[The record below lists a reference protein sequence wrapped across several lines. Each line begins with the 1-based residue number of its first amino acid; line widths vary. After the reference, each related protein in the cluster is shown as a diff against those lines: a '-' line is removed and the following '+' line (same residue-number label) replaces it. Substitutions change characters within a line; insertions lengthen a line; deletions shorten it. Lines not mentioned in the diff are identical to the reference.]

1 MKGNLI
7 YLSVGSNLGDRLR
20 NLKTGREFI
29 RKKLGNL
36 HAESRIYESAAWG
49 YASKNLFFNCC
60 MSAITFLDPVPLL
73 DEILSIEQA
82 MGRERGSEGYTDRVI
97 DMDLLFYGDAILD
110 LPRLKVPH
118 PAMEK
123 RRFVLAPLWE
133 IAPELVH
140 PVNKLTVTEMLD
152 RCKDPGVVR
161 SIETDLSH

>member
-1 MKGNLI
+1 MKGTLI
-7 YLSVGSNLGDRLR
+7 YISLGSNLDDRLR

-29 RKKLGNL
+29 RQKLGNL

-49 YASKNLFFNCC
+49 YASENFFFNCC
-60 MSAITFLDPVPLL
+60 MSAITFLDPLPLL
-73 DEILSIEQA
+73 DEILSIEKA
-82 MGRERGSEGYTDRVI
+82 MGRERGSEGYADRVI

-140 PVNKLTVTEMLD
+140 PVNKLTVAEMLE
-152 RCKDPGVVR
+152 RCQDPGVVR
-161 SIETDLSH
+161 SVETDLSH